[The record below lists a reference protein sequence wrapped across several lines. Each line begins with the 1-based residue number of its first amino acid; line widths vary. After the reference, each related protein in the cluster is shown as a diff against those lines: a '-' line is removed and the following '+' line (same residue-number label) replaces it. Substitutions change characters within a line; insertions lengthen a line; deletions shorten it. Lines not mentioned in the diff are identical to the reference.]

1 MNSYWTLYLIEL
13 ADSIG
18 LVFLI
23 LTILS
28 AVAMVI
34 MAIIVTA
41 MYAEENEALKDYYA
55 KLLKLLMK
63 SMYMFAICLLIFA
76 FIPKTSSLY
85 KIIGIG
91 SVLEYVNNNEEAKQL
106 PDNAIKAINYY
117 LEQIPKENVNKDRE
131 QACENRQD

>member
-1 MNSYWTLYLIEL
+1 MNSYWTLYLIES
-13 ADSIG
+13 ADSIR

-34 MAIIVTA
+34 MAIVTA
-41 MYAEENEALKDYYA
+41 MCAKENEALKDYYA
-55 KLLKLLMK
+55 KLLMK
-63 SMYMFAICLLIFA
+63 SMYMFDICLLIFV

>member
-1 MNSYWTLYLIEL
+1 MNSYWTLYLIES
-13 ADSIG
+13 ADSIR

-34 MAIIVTA
+34 MAIVTA
-41 MYAEENEALKDYYA
+41 MCAKENEALKDYYG

-117 LEQIPKENVNKDRE
+117 LEQIPKKDANKNRE
-131 QACENRQD
+131 QACEDRQD

>member
-1 MNSYWTLYLIEL
+1 MNSYWALYLIES
-13 ADSIG
+13 ANSIG
-18 LVFLI
+18 LVFFI

-34 MAIIVTA
+34 MAIVTA
-41 MYAEENEALKDYYA
+41 MYTEENETLKDYYA
-55 KLLKLLMK
+55 KLLMK

-76 FIPKTSSLY
+76 FIPRTSSLY

-131 QACENRQD
+131 

>member
-1 MNSYWTLYLIEL
+1 MNSYWTLYLIES

-18 LVFLI
+18 LVFFI

-34 MAIIVTA
+34 MAIVTA
-41 MYAEENEALKDYYA
+41 MYTEENETLKDYYA
-55 KLLKLLMK
+55 KLLMK

-76 FIPKTSSLY
+76 FIPRTSSLY

-131 QACENRQD
+131 QACEDRQD

>member
-1 MNSYWTLYLIEL
+1 MNSYWTLYLIEF

-28 AVAMVI
+28 AVAMII
-34 MAIIVTA
+34 MAIVTA

-55 KLLKLLMK
+55 KLLMK

-76 FIPKTSSLY
+76 FIPRTSSLY

-131 QACENRQD
+131 QACGDRQD

>member
-1 MNSYWTLYLIEL
+1 MNSYWTLYLIES
-13 ADSIG
+13 ADSIR

-34 MAIIVTA
+34 MAIVTA
-41 MYAEENEALKDYYA
+41 MCAKENEALKDYYA

-117 LEQIPKENVNKDRE
+117 LEQIHKEDANKNRE

>member
-1 MNSYWTLYLIEL
+1 MNSYWALYLIES

-18 LVFLI
+18 LVFFI

-34 MAIIVTA
+34 MAIVTA
-41 MYAEENEALKDYYA
+41 MYTEENETLKDYYA
-55 KLLKLLMK
+55 KLLMK

-76 FIPKTSSLY
+76 FIPRTSSLY

>member
-1 MNSYWTLYLIEL
+1 MNSYWTLYLIES

-18 LVFLI
+18 LVFFI

-34 MAIIVTA
+34 MAIVTA
-41 MYAEENEALKDYYA
+41 MYTEENKTLKDYYA
-55 KLLKLLMK
+55 KLLMK

-76 FIPKTSSLY
+76 FIPRTSSLY